1 MERRELL
8 AGLGALGVVGAGAA
22 TAFTNF
28 DVTDVAAQENGSS
41 NEGEN
46 EYEVAPLE
54 LPRFEAPG
62 STAGTETVPEP
73 GRVTFITLFAT
84 WCPTCKREME
94 PLGTVADQVSDDVQ
108 FLSVTNEPVGQT
120 VDREDV
126 VEWWAE
132 NDGDWPLAH
141 DEDLELTMALEA
153 PGVPY
158 TVVLDADNRITWAD
172 GGFHF
177 ADTMIEHIQEA
188 K

>member
-28 DVTDVAAQENGSS
+28 DVTDVAAQDDGASTAGGS
-41 NEGEN
+41 

-84 WCPTCKREME
+84 WCPTCERKME
-94 PLGTVADQVSDDVQ
+94 PLGEAADRVADDVQ
-108 FLSVTNEPVGQT
+108 FLSITNEPVGDT

-126 VEWWAE
+126 VDWWAE
-132 NDGDWPLAH
+132 HDGDWPLVH
-141 DEDLELTMALEA
+141 DEDLDLTLALDA

-158 TVVLDADNRITWAD
+158 SVVLDAENQITWED

-177 ADTMIEHIQEA
+177 ADTMVEHIREA